1 MPATFID
8 FADLKKRIGIEQVL
22 DMLGLRLQ
30 GDGPQLRG
38 PCPIHKGTKDR
49 EFVVT
54 PSKDLWFC
62 FAGCGGGDIIKLV
75 AKIKDVGQ
83 KEAAAL
89 IAKHFG
95 TVLGAANGPVP
106 SVGKSAVAGTRTAK
120 EKEALKPL
128 DYLQVEHELI
138 SIFGLSPE
146 TCQEFGAGYAPKGIM
161 RGRFAIPIHDP
172 SGTLLAYCGHTLKNE
187 SPRLIFPNG
196 FDPAGII
203 FGAHRIEEGPL
214 FLVKEPLD
222 ILVAYENGVTTNLVC
237 FLAEVTPQSL
247 EMLASLMD
255 ERKCPSVEF
264 FAQ

>member
-1 MPATFID
+1 MPANFVD
-8 FADLKKRIGIEQVL
+8 FAELKQRVGIEQVL
-22 DMLGLRLQ
+22 DMLGIKLR
-30 GDGPQLRG
+30 GEGPQLRG
-38 PCPIHKGTKDR
+38 PCPIHHGTKDR

-54 PSKDLWFC
+54 PAKGLWYC
-62 FAGCGGGDIIKLV
+62 FTGCGGGDIIKLV
-75 AKIKDVGQ
+75 AKIKNVGQ
-83 KEAAAL
+83 KEAAEF

-95 TVLGAANGPVP
+95 TVPGAANAPVP
-106 SVGKSAVAGTRTAK
+106 SAGKSTIAGTRTAK

-146 TCQEFGAGYAPKGIM
+146 TCREFGAGYAPKGIM
-161 RGRFAIPIHDP
+161 RGRFAIPIHDQ

-196 FDPAGII
+196 FDSASVI
-203 FGAHRIEEGPL
+203 FGAYRVEEGPL

-222 ILVAYENGVTTNLVC
+222 LLVAFEHGVTNLVC

-255 ERKCPSVEF
+255 QRKCLTLEF
-264 FAQ
+264 YAS

>member
-1 MPATFID
+1 MPATFVD
-8 FADLKKRIGIEQVL
+8 FAELKQRVGIEQVL
-22 DMLGLRLQ
+22 DMLGIKLR
-30 GDGPQLRG
+30 GEGPQLRG
-38 PCPIHKGTKDR
+38 PCPIHHGTKDR

-54 PSKDLWFC
+54 PAKGLWYC
-62 FAGCGGGDIIKLV
+62 FAGCGGGDIINLV
-75 AKIKDVGQ
+75 AQVKNIGQ
-83 KEAAAL
+83 KESAEL

-95 TVLGAANGPVP
+95 TVLGAADGPMP

-138 SIFGLSPE
+138 TIFGLSAE
-146 TCQEFGAGYAPKGIM
+146 TCQEFGSGYAPKGIM
-161 RGRFAIPIHDP
+161 RGRFAIPIHDQ

-196 FDPAGII
+196 FNPGGII
-203 FGAHRIEEGPL
+203 FGAHRVQEGSL
-214 FLVKEPLD
+214 CLVKEPLD
-222 ILVAYENGVTTNLVC
+222 ILVAYENGVTNNLVC
-237 FLAEVTPQSL
+237 FLTEVTPQSL

-264 FAQ
+264 FAH

>member
-8 FADLKKRIGIEQVL
+8 FADLKKRVGIEQVL
-22 DMLGLRLQ
+22 DMLGLQLR
-30 GDGPQLRG
+30 GDGAQLRG

-75 AKIKDVGQ
+75 AKIKNIGQ

-89 IAKHFG
+89 IAQHFG
-95 TVLGAANGPVP
+95 TVPAPPNGTVP
-106 SVGKSAVAGTRTAK
+106 SSRNSTVPGALSQE
-120 EKEALKPL
+120 EKGVLRPL
-128 DYLQVEHELI
+128 DYLQVDHELI
-138 SIFGLSPE
+138 TIFGLSPE
-146 TCQEFGAGYAPKGIM
+146 TCREYGAGYAPKGIM
-161 RGRFAIPIHDP
+161 RGRFAIPIHDQN
-172 SGTLLAYCGHTLKNE
+172 GTRLAYCGHTLKNE

-196 FDPAGII
+196 FNPHGVI
-203 FGAHRIEEGPL
+203 FGAHRVEEGPL

-222 ILVAYENGVTTNLVC
+222 LLVAFENGVTNLVC

-255 ERKCPSVEF
+255 ERKCSGVEF
-264 FAQ
+264 FSQ